1 MEKVAARRVRVAGFT
16 AVRRAPTVRIEAFKR
31 RMKRLSVWG
40 GRFRRRLNN
49 DFHMLRNPT
58 RESTKYG
65 DRAFGCGCGGGA
77 VRSCRA

>member
-40 GRFRRRLNN
+40 RSLPQAPQQRLS
-49 DFHMLRNPT
+49 HA
-58 RESTKYG
+58 SQ
-65 DRAFGCGCGGGA
+65 
-77 VRSCRA
+77 SH